1 MVSAKVFVVVS
12 IWLAALWPASVV
24 TTVAQTAGDR
34 QPLRWYKGNTHTH
47 TINSDGDST
56 PDDVVRWY
64 REHQYQFVVLT
75 DHEFVTPVE
84 SLNAM
89 FGAAEKFL
97 VIPGQEVTGSFEG
110 KPVHV
115 NGINLTRVVMPVKG
129 TSVFDVL
136 QRDVDGVRRAG
147 GVPQINHPNF
157 GWSLTTGDVT
167 RVERARLIEIWNGHP
182 LVNNL
187 GGGGSPSAEEIWDAA
202 LTAGTVLFGIA
213 DDDSHYFKRIGDP
226 AAPTPG
232 HGWVFVRAARLDAAA
247 IAEALDR
254 GDFYASTG
262 VELAD
267 YQVTETQI
275 TVTIRAASQSR
286 YRVAFIGAG
295 GKVLSETVEN
305 PAIYSLRGGERYVR
319 ARVLESNG
327 AMAWTQPVFPA
338 R

>member
-1 MVSAKVFVVVS
+1 MTARRLGIAAISVVVMF
-12 IWLAALWPASVV
+12 APPA
-24 TTVAQTAGDR
+24 TRVAGQAPVEGQTR
-34 QPLRWYKGNTHTH
+34 RWYKGNTHTH
-47 TINSDGDST
+47 TLNSDGDST

-64 REHQYQFVVLT
+64 REHRYHFVVLT
-75 DHEFVTPVE
+75 DHEFITPVDG
-84 SLNAM
+84 LNAA

-115 NGINLTRVVMPVKG
+115 NGLNLTRVVMPVKG
-129 TSVFDVL
+129 TSVLDVL
-136 QRDVDGVRRAG
+136 QRDVDGVRQAG

-157 GWSLTTGDVT
+157 GWGLTTDDVT

-202 LTAGTVLFGIA
+202 LTAGRVLYGIA

-226 AAPTPG
+226 TAPTPG
-232 HGWVFVRAARLDAAA
+232 HGWVMVRAARLESAA
-247 IAEALDR
+247 IADALDR

-262 VELAD
+262 VELTD
-267 YQVTETQI
+267 YAVTTKQM
-275 TVTIRAASQSR
+275 TVTIRATGQSR
-286 YRVAFIGAG
+286 YRVAFIGTG
-295 GKVLSETVEN
+295 GRVLAETVDN
-305 PAIYSLRGGERYVR
+305 PASYAFRGDERYVR